1 MTITGKHRKQPGSYH
16 PDFGGVGDSPMLLE
30 HPVVVGEQQLEAE
43 AQGEDEGEPQQGAE
57 DQS

>member
-30 HPVVVGEQQLEAE
+30 HPVVVGEQQFEAE
-43 AQGEDEGEPQQGAE
+43 AQGEDEGEP
-57 DQS
+57 